1 MVTKGDIDK
10 ILSDV
15 NRILAGYDTRIAEL
29 EKLIKQ
35 ESLVKTTASVK
46 KPPTSK
52 NKA

>member
-10 ILSDV
+10 ILGDV
-15 NRILAGYDTRIAEL
+15 NRILAGYDTRIADL

-35 ESLVKTTASVK
+35 ESLVKTTTSA
-46 KPPTSK
+46 KPVGRPK